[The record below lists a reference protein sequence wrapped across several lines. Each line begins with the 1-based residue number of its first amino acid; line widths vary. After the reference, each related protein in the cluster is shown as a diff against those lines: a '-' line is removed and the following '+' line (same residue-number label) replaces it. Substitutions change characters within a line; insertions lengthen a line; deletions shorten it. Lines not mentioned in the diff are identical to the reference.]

1 VLSVAPSLDTAVIVA
16 LCTLARALG
25 YPWSDTVDLRAAE
38 VFALDR
44 TTVEQL
50 SIGGTLTESFRVT
63 VRHEGREWVRAGF
76 DLLGMLAQ
84 LAFAIG
90 TDLGTLRQYRGGV
103 AALALADDTE
113 HASAFLD
120 NIEDPQGHPGEP
132 MVSVD
137 LYTGDEPD
145 PDAEHGV
152 EVELLP
158 LIAHPRADRRALV
171 AAEVRVM
178 LRDLACAS
186 VAAALGGRVG
196 DRERWEQAYAEVL
209 RLMEA
214 GRVGDAHSVA
224 SAALYPV
231 GASVGVSSVG
241 QVRT

>member
-1 VLSVAPSLDTAVIVA
+1 ML
-16 LCTLARALG
+16 TL
-25 YPWSDTVDLRAAE
+25 V
-38 VFALDR
+38 
-44 TTVEQL
+44 
-50 SIGGTLTESFRVT
+50 
-63 VRHEGREWVRAGF
+63 
-76 DLLGMLAQ
+76 
-84 LAFAIG
+84 
-90 TDLGTLRQYRGGV
+90 
-103 AALALADDTE
+103 DDTE
-113 HASAFLD
+113 HLRALFDGA
-120 NIEDPQGHPGEP
+120 EDFPGDA
-132 MVSVD
+132 MVCVD

-178 LRDLACAS
+178 LRDLADAIVVTGFNGNLRS
-186 VAAALGGRVG
+186 RVALRRTH
-196 DRERWEQAYAEVL
+196 DEVIA
-209 RLMEA
+209 LMEA

>member
-1 VLSVAPSLDTAVIVA
+1 VL
-16 LCTLARALG
+16 TL
-25 YPWSDTVDLRAAE
+25 V
-38 VFALDR
+38 
-44 TTVEQL
+44 
-50 SIGGTLTESFRVT
+50 
-63 VRHEGREWVRAGF
+63 
-76 DLLGMLAQ
+76 
-84 LAFAIG
+84 
-90 TDLGTLRQYRGGV
+90 
-103 AALALADDTE
+103 DDTE
-113 HASAFLD
+113 HLRALFDGA
-120 NIEDPQGHPGEP
+120 EDFPGDA
-132 MVSVD
+132 MVCVD

-178 LRDLACAS
+178 LRDLADAIVVTGFNGNLRS
-186 VAAALGGRVG
+186 RVALRRTH
-196 DRERWEQAYAEVL
+196 DEVIA
-209 RLMEA
+209 LMEA

>member
-103 AALALADDTE
+103 AVLTLVDDTE
-113 HASAFLD
+113 HLRALFDGA
-120 NIEDPQGHPGEP
+120 EDFPGERT
-132 MVSVD
+132 VAVD
-137 LYTGDEPD
+137 LITGDEPD

-186 VAAALGGRVG
+186 VSAALGGRVG
-196 DRERWEQAYAEVL
+196 DRERSERAYAEVL
-209 RLMEA
+209 RL
-214 GRVGDAHSVA
+214 
-224 SAALYPV
+224 
-231 GASVGVSSVG
+231 
-241 QVRT
+241 